1 MSVSLATFNVK
12 NLLEPRDERE
22 RAVLPGKL
30 DWIARMIRACDAD
43 VVGLQEI
50 GPPEL
55 LDAVVAR
62 LERRGGYGEPI
73 LGTADARGIRCA
85 LLSRVPVLDAKV
97 HTADALPFPVFREGD
112 PAPFGER
119 IPLRRGVVHARV
131 EAPGTGTVDVL
142 VVHFKSS
149 RPVAA
154 RDAAGVELAAETAR
168 ARAEGA
174 VRSLV
179 SRAAEALY
187 VRGLVD
193 GVLARTASATPAP
206 GAFVAVVGDLN
217 DVPDSV
223 VGRILRADSD
233 GVRARGDR
241 LLDCA
246 ARIEARARY
255 SALHEGRASQI
266 DHVLA
271 SEALY
276 ARLESAA
283 FLNSELR
290 QHPPP
295 DMAGDEVVSVDSDH
309 APLVARFG

>member
-1 MSVSLATFNVK
+1 MPVTLATFNVK
-12 NLLEPRDERE
+12 NLLEPRNERD
-22 RAVLPGKL
+22 RAILPAKL
-30 DWIARMIRACDAD
+30 DWIARMIHTCDAD
-43 VVGLQEI
+43 VVGLQEV
-50 GPPEL
+50 GPADL
-55 LDAVVAR
+55 LEAVVAR
-62 LERRGGYGEPI
+62 LERRGGYAKPI

-85 LLSRVPVLDAKV
+85 LLSRVPVIDAQV
-97 HTADALPFPVFREGD
+97 HTTDALPFPVFRAGD
-112 PAPFGER
+112 PAPFGAR

-131 EAPGTGTVDVL
+131 DAPGTGAVDVL

-154 RDAAGVELAAETAR
+154 RDAAGVEVAASTAHER
-168 ARAEGA
+168 GEGSL
-174 VRSLV
+174 RSLV

-193 GVLARTASATPAP
+193 GVLGRTP
-206 GAFVAVVGDLN
+206 GEAAQVAVVGDLN

-223 VGRILRADSD
+223 VGRILRADVD
-233 GVRARGDR
+233 GAGRGRSDR

-246 ARIEARARY
+246 SRIEARARY
-255 SALHEGRASQI
+255 SAMHEGRATQI

-271 SEALY
+271 SERLY
-276 ARLESAA
+276 GRLESAA
-283 FLNSELR
+283 FLNAELR

-295 DMAGDEVVSVDSDH
+295 DGAGEEVASADSDH